1 MWTMMILFLLWILS
15 VEFYLP
21 AGIVLILFSALVAGA
36 TVTISFAWARRRA
49 AAVAERDATSEF
61 LKKVA

>member
-1 MWTMMILFLLWILS
+1 MWTILILFVLWILS
-15 VEFYLP
+15 MQFYLP
-21 AGIVLILFSALVAGA
+21 AAVVLILFSALVAGA

-49 AAVAERDATSEF
+49 VAVAKRDARSEF